1 MIERVVEL
9 VVVAALVVWCFQIAR
24 PFLVPV
30 LWGMIIAV
38 ALYPIFRRVVSM
50 VGGKSG
56 LAATLFV
63 LIALAVVATPTYY
76 LANSLLETGVEITHR
91 LEGEKALEIPPPSEA
106 VKGWPLVGESVY
118 ENWSLASRDPETA
131 LRKYQGQLKDLAAA
145 VLRMISGAGAAVVQS
160 LFAII
165 IAGIFLATA
174 DGGKRTALAIGTRLG
189 GDTGRRSVLDA
200 GATIGSVAKGVLG
213 VALVQ
218 GLMAGIALFLV
229 GVPAAGLWTVGVMVL
244 AVIQLPPIL
253 LLGPIC
259 VWVFPNT
266 DSKTVAVIFTIW
278 SLVVSAADGFLK
290 PIFLGRGVEIP
301 MPVILIGAIGGMIS
315 MGIIGLFLGAV
326 VLSIGYSLFRVWL
339 GFGSVAE
346 SSESEASA

>member
-1 MIERVVEL
+1 
-9 VVVAALVVWCFQIAR
+9 
-24 PFLVPV
+24 
-30 LWGMIIAV
+30 
-38 ALYPIFRRVVSM
+38 
-50 VGGKSG
+50 
-56 LAATLFV
+56 
-63 LIALAVVATPTYY
+63 
-76 LANSLLETGVEITHR
+76 
-91 LEGEKALEIPPPSEA
+91 
-106 VKGWPLVGESVY
+106 
-118 ENWSLASRDPETA
+118 
-131 LRKYQGQLKDLAAA
+131 
-145 VLRMISGAGAAVVQS
+145 
-160 LFAII
+160 
-165 IAGIFLATA
+165 
-174 DGGKRTALAIGTRLG
+174 
-189 GDTGRRSVLDA
+189 
-200 GATIGSVAKGVLG
+200 
-213 VALVQ
+213 
-218 GLMAGIALFLV
+218 LFLV